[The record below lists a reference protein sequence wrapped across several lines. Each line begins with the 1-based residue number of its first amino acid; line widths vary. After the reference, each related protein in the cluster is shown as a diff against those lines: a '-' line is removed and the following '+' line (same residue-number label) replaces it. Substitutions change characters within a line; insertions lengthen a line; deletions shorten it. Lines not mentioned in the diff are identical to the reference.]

1 VAEAYG
7 WPADRMQAAGF
18 GILVRRHRIEYLEPA
33 RLGNEL
39 EVATWAYNMR
49 RASASRAST
58 ITRVADGARIAQA
71 EVFYVWVNLQTGL
84 PARIPPE
91 FMATFA
97 PNIVV

>member
-1 VAEAYG
+1 
-7 WPADRMQAAGF
+7 
-18 GILVRRHRIEYLEPA
+18 
-33 RLGNEL
+33 
-39 EVATWAYNMR
+39 MR